1 MAFGMSDLIGE
12 VTSLQRVSSIFTVA
26 FGGSDLIEGVLLYS
40 HSCFFLNKVLQDLYF
55 TF

>member
-1 MAFGMSDLIGE
+1 VAFVGSDLIGG
-12 VTSLQRVSSIFTVA
+12 VASLQRDSSIFTVA